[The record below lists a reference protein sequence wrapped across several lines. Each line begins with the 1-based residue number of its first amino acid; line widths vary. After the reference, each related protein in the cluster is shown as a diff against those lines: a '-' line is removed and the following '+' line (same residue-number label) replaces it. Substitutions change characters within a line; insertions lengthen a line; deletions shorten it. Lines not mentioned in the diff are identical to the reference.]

1 MLGWQEI
8 VICIYEKAL
17 RIMAIGEASMIFNVE
32 DGHWYDVTG
41 INGNKIIPL
50 KILGELVD
58 GKEPENELLKWE
70 AFKKKY
76 FIPERCVD

>member
-1 MLGWQEI
+1 MDQNVLIILCVYLTQADHNGDW
-8 VICIYEKAL
+8 
-17 RIMAIGEASMIFNVE
+17 EASMIFNVE
-32 DGHWYDVTG
+32 DGHWYDVTEL
-41 INGNKIIPL
+41 NGNKIIPL